1 HHIGKAAKVGGSR
14 HRAINCKRLAA
25 LMRVKTVD
33 HPSAQ
38 DRIYGLVGIRQE
50 RASATERQ
58 VVGAGNMND
67 VCCIAVAKGVVG
79 LDPESGK
86 PLGSIL
92 LVLRCLSVLIAHAL
106 APGVVSEQIKAC
118 AKLVLIRGLQGV
130 IAAVC
135 VGGFVGGIAGEVGE
149 RDVKLWVR
157 S

>member
-1 HHIGKAAKVGGSR
+1 MGLADRGRCGRFRKSAWVQPLLDRVSAGIETLPGHHIGKAAKVGGSR

-86 PLGSIL
+86 TLGSIL

-106 APGVVSEQIKAC
+106 AP
-118 AKLVLIRGLQGV
+118 
-130 IAAVC
+130 
-135 VGGFVGGIAGEVGE
+135 
-149 RDVKLWVR
+149 
-157 S
+157 